1 MRPDTPIAQTMPTK
15 GRGTEVEGATRSLD
29 WTDVE
34 RRLASGG
41 WFWLASLRPDGA
53 PHMMPLFAA
62 WSESALFIVSKES
75 ARKSRNLD
83 ADGRCVISTESDGA
97 HLVVEG
103 AASRVHDRET
113 LERAS
118 AAFEQ
123 IYGWPTTVAGDQL
136 DAEYGAPTSGG
147 PPYRVY
153 QVAPT
158 KIFALPIDESFLPT
172 RLLFARS

>member
-1 MRPDTPIAQTMPTK
+1 MESGTPVIQTIPTR

-41 WFWLASLRPDGA
+41 WFWLASVRPDGT
-53 PHMMPLFAA
+53 PHMMPVFAA
-62 WSESALFIVSKES
+62 WSESVLFVASKES
-75 ARKSRNLD
+75 AQKSRNLD
-83 ADGRCVISTESDGA
+83 ADGRCVISTENDGA

-103 AASRVHDRET
+103 EASRVHDRAT

-118 AAFEQ
+118 AAFQQ
-123 IYGWPTTVAGDQL
+123 IYRWPTTVADDQL

-147 PPYRVY
+147 PPYSVY
-153 QVAPT
+153 QIAPT
-158 KIFALPIDESFLPT
+158 KIFALPTDGSFPPI
-172 RLLFARS
+172 RLRFA